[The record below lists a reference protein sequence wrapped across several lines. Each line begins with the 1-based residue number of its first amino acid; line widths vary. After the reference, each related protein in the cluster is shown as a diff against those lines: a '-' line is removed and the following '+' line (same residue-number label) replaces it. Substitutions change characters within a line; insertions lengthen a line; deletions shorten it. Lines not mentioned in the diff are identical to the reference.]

1 MTTIV
6 ATTAGA
12 YIKSIHGQTSSG
24 ISADQD
30 TVFKYQLTLYKYQ
43 YLYDSVITQL
53 NTYIRYFSLGNFN
66 ALLNT
71 FTPKTYNTLLMSAKS
86 KNFNTPDI
94 NNLVNFVYNPI
105 KFELMRES
113 TYKVIDGLEKTIT
126 LVNQNITYQKDI
138 TELTKYKNI
147 LDDPK
152 LLVEY
157 IDSQRL
163 NTMPLFQ
170 STETFQVQYVLKPWF
185 EVYLNTIGPP
195 ANGVFESEKLAE
207 IVLKLISDGIIKEEE
222 FING

>member
-6 ATTAGA
+6 GTTAAA
-12 YIKSIHGQTSSG
+12 YIKSIHGQTTSG
-24 ISADQD
+24 VSTNQD
-30 TVFKYQLTLYKYQ
+30 IVFKYQLSLYKYQ
-43 YLYDSVITQL
+43 YLYDTVITQL
-53 NTYIRYFSLGNFN
+53 NTYVKYFSTGNYN
-66 ALLNT
+66 ELLNT

-86 KNFNTPDI
+86 KNFNTNDI
-94 NNLVNFVYNPI
+94 NNLVNFVYNPS

-126 LVNQNITYQKDI
+126 LVNQNTTYQKDI

-152 LLVEY
+152 LLIEY
-157 IDSQRL
+157 IDTQRL

-185 EVYLNTIGPP
+185 EVYLQRHGPP
-195 ANGVFESEKLAE
+195 PNGVFESDRLAE
-207 IVLKLISDGIIKEEE
+207 IVLELIDNNIITEEY

>member
-6 ATTAGA
+6 ATSAAA
-12 YIKSIHGQTSSG
+12 YIKSIHGQTSAGVST
-24 ISADQD
+24 DQD

-53 NTYIRYFSLGNFN
+53 NTYIRYFSVGNYSELTKN
-66 ALLNT
+66 
-71 FTPKTYNTLLMSAKS
+71 FTTKTYNTLLMSAKS
-86 KNFNTPDI
+86 KNFDTSDI
-94 NNLVNFVYNPI
+94 NNLVNFIYNPS

-113 TYKVIDGLEKTIT
+113 TYRVIDGLEKTIT

-170 STETFQVQYVLKPWF
+170 ATETFQVKYLLKPWF

-195 ANGVFESEKLAE
+195 ANGVFESDKLAE
-207 IVLKLISDGIIKEEE
+207 IVLKLISDGIIEEE
-222 FING
+222 DFING